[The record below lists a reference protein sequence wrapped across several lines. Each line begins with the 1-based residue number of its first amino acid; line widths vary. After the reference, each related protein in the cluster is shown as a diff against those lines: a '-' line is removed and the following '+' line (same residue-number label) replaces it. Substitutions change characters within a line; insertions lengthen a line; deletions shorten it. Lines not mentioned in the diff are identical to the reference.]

1 MTEAADVIRTASYRA
16 FYDLIACS
24 LETHNPERAAKY
36 VREAADYLPQTDAN
50 QLVVELEAEYY
61 EFT

>member
-1 MTEAADVIRTASYRA
+1 MTAEDVIRTAAYRA
-16 FYDLIACS
+16 LYDLIACS

-36 VREAADYLPQTDAN
+36 VREAADYLPQAEIN
-50 QLVVELEAEYY
+50 VLVRELEANYY